1 MMSIPV
7 AVLTCLVLA
16 LLAVI
21 SAFFSGMETALF
33 SINGFQVRRWREREP
48 LVAEQFE
55 KLMLNSRSVL
65 SVILLTDTL
74 VNIPLIILA
83 LVFVNAIPAPVPN
96 WVKTLV
102 IFGLIVFVC
111 DLLPK
116 VLALADPFRFSKS
129 AMRILAVLMPIAEP
143 FSRCMQE
150 LAEKTADLFAKKRP
164 FPQDH
169 LDDEELESLVELGV
183 EKGELSPGER
193 EMIQEIIK
201 LGDKTVKDC
210 MTPRVDA
217 FTIPD
222 TLTNE
227 EVIAQ
232 VRVKRHGR
240 VPVYG
245 DSPDEILG
253 VLDVKSFLLD
263 HDEHYTERL
272 EAPSFVPETMPA
284 FNLLR
289 GFLTHTQRL
298 AIVVDEFG
306 GTEGV
311 VTFNDILEEVIG
323 DAVPRGDE
331 ALYIEEIG
339 KGKWLAS
346 GGARLDDLGELV
358 GVNLEREGLDT
369 IGGLIFNQ
377 LGYLPKPGT
386 SVEIPPLRLEI
397 RQSSRKRVLEVA
409 VEKMEGFASETDA

>member
-1 MMSIPV
+1 MSIPV
-7 AVLTCLVLA
+7 AVLMCVVLA
-16 LLAVI
+16 FLAGV

-33 SINGFQVRRWREREP
+33 SINGFQLRRWREREP
-48 LVAEQFE
+48 VVAEQFE

-83 LVFVNAIPAPVPN
+83 LVFVDAIPAPVPS

-116 VLALADPFRFSKS
+116 VFALADPFRFTKS
-129 AMRILAVLMPIAEP
+129 ALGILAVLMPIAEP
-143 FSRCMQE
+143 FSRFLQE
-150 LAEKTADLFAKKRP
+150 IADRIADLFAKERP
-164 FPQDH
+164 FPPDH
-169 LDDEELESLVELGV
+169 LDDEELEALVELGV
-183 EKGELSPGER
+183 EEGEFSVGER

-217 FTIPD
+217 FTLPD
-222 TLTNE
+222 KFSNQ
-227 EVIAQ
+227 EVMAL
-232 VRVKRHGR
+232 VRGKRHGR

-253 VLDVKSFLLD
+253 ILDVKSFLLD

-272 EAPSFVPETMPA
+272 EAPSFVPETMRA
-284 FNLLR
+284 LDLLR
-289 GFLTHTQRL
+289 SFLTHPQRL

-311 VTFNDILEEVIG
+311 VTFNDIVEEVIS

-339 KGKWLAS
+339 VGKWLAS

-358 GVNLEREGLDT
+358 GVNLTREGLDT

-397 RQSSRKRVLEVA
+397 RRSSRKRVLEVA
-409 VEKMEGFASETDA
+409 VEKIKGPALETDP

>member
-1 MMSIPV
+1 MSIPV
-7 AVLTCLVLA
+7 AVLMCVVLA
-16 LLAVI
+16 FLAGV

-48 LVAEQFE
+48 VVAEQFE

-83 LVFVNAIPAPVPN
+83 LVFVDAIPAPVPS

-116 VLALADPFRFSKS
+116 VFALADPFRFTKS
-129 AMRILAVLMPIAEP
+129 ALGILAVLMPIAEP
-143 FSRCMQE
+143 FSRFLQE
-150 LAEKTADLFAKKRP
+150 IADRIADLFAKERP
-164 FPQDH
+164 FPPDH
-169 LDDEELESLVELGV
+169 LDDEELEALVELGV
-183 EKGELSPGER
+183 EEGELSLGER

-217 FTIPD
+217 FTLPD
-222 TLTNE
+222 KFSNQ
-227 EVIAQ
+227 EVMAL
-232 VRVKRHGR
+232 VRGKRHGR

-253 VLDVKSFLLD
+253 ILDVKSFLLD

-272 EAPSFVPETMPA
+272 EAPSFVPETMRA
-284 FNLLR
+284 LDLLR
-289 GFLTHTQRL
+289 SFLTHPQRL

-311 VTFNDILEEVIG
+311 VTFNDIVEEVIS

-339 KGKWLAS
+339 VGKWLAS

-358 GVNLEREGLDT
+358 GVNLTREGLDT

-397 RQSSRKRVLEVA
+397 RRSSRKRVLEVA

>member
-1 MMSIPV
+1 MSIPV
-7 AVLTCLVLA
+7 AVLMCVVLA
-16 LLAVI
+16 LLAGV

-33 SINGFQVRRWREREP
+33 SINGFQVRRWKEREP
-48 LVAEQFE
+48 EVAEQFE

-83 LVFVNAIPAPVPN
+83 LVFVNGIPAPVPS
-96 WVKTLV
+96 WIKTLV

-116 VLALADPFRFSKS
+116 VLALTDPFRFSKS
-129 AMRILAVLMPIAEP
+129 AIRILAILMPIAEP
-143 FSRCMQE
+143 FSRSLQE
-150 LAEKTADLFAKKRP
+150 LVERVADLFAKERP
-164 FPQDH
+164 FPQDQ
-169 LDDEELESLVELGV
+169 LNDEELEALVELGV
-183 EKGELSPGER
+183 EEGELSIGER

-232 VRVKRHGR
+232 VRGKRHGR

-253 VLDVKSFLLD
+253 ILDVRSFLLD
-263 HDEHYTERL
+263 HEENYTERL
-272 EAPSFVPETMPA
+272 EAPSFVPETMRA
-284 FNLLR
+284 LDLLR
-289 GFLTHTQRL
+289 SFLTHAQRL

-311 VTFNDILEEVIG
+311 GTFNDIVEEILADVAPRSDEELYLEEAG
-323 DAVPRGDE
+323 DAV
-331 ALYIEEIG
+331 
-339 KGKWLAS
+339 WLAS
-346 GGARLDDLGELV
+346 GSARLEDLGEALNLNLANE
-358 GVNLEREGLDT
+358 GIDTVN
-369 IGGLIFNQ
+369 GLIFNR
-377 LGYLPKPGT
+377 LGYVPRAGAT
-386 SVEIPPLRLEI
+386 VQVPPLEFQI
-397 RQSSRKRVLEVA
+397 RQSTRRRVLEVL
-409 VEKMEGFASETDA
+409 VQRIKSLEGSEE

>member
-1 MMSIPV
+1 MSIPV
-7 AVLTCLVLA
+7 AVLTCVILA
-16 LLAVI
+16 SLAGV

-33 SINGFQVRRWREREP
+33 SIDGFQVRRWREREP
-48 LVAEQFE
+48 AVAEQFE
-55 KLMLNSRSVL
+55 KLMLNSRGVL

-83 LVFVNAIPAPVPN
+83 LVFVNAIPVPVPN

-102 IFGLIVFVC
+102 IFGVIVFAC

-116 VLALADPFRFSKS
+116 VLALADPYRFSKS
-129 AMRILAVLMPIAEP
+129 AIRILAVLMPIAEP
-143 FSRCMQE
+143 FSRTLQE
-150 LAEKTADLFAKKRP
+150 LAERTADLFAKERP

-169 LDDEELESLVELGV
+169 LDDEELEALVEMGV
-183 EKGELSPGER
+183 EEGELSVGER

-222 TLTNE
+222 TLSNE
-227 EVIAQ
+227 EVIEL

-263 HDEHYTERL
+263 HDEHFSERL
-272 EAPSFVPETMPA
+272 EAPSFVPETMRA
-284 FNLLR
+284 LDLLR

-298 AIVVDEFG
+298 AIVVDEYG

-311 VTFNDILEEVIG
+311 VTFNDIVEEVIG

-339 KGKWLAS
+339 KEKWLAS
-346 GGARLDDLGELV
+346 GSARLDDLGELL
-358 GVNLEREGLDT
+358 GLDLTREGLDT

-377 LGYLPKPGT
+377 LGYVPKPGT
-386 SVEIPPLRLEI
+386 SVQIPPLQLEI

-409 VEKMEGFASETDA
+409 VEKMKGLPSETGG

>member
-1 MMSIPV
+1 MSIEL
-7 AVLTCLVLA
+7 AVLTSVILA
-16 LLAVI
+16 LLAGA
-21 SAFFSGMETALF
+21 SAYFSGMETALF
-33 SINGFQVRRWREREP
+33 SISGFQVRRWREREP
-48 LVAEQFE
+48 AAAEQFSR
-55 KLMLNSRSVL
+55 LMANPSRVL

-74 VNIPLIILA
+74 INIPLIILA
-83 LVFVNAIPAPVPN
+83 LVFINAIPVPAPG
-96 WVKTLV
+96 WVKTLA
-102 IFGLIVFVC
+102 IFGFIVFAC

-116 VLALADPFRFSKS
+116 VLALANPFQFSKS
-129 AMRILAVLMPIAEP
+129 AIQILGVLMPIAEP
-143 FSRCMQE
+143 FSRSLHE
-150 LAEKTADLFAKKRP
+150 LAERIADLVAKERP
-164 FPQDH
+164 ISQDH
-169 LDDEELESLVELGV
+169 LDEEELVTLVELSV
-183 EKGELSPGER
+183 EEGQLTPDER

-222 TLTNE
+222 TLSNE
-227 EVIAQ
+227 EVIVL
-232 VRVKRHGR
+232 VRIKRHGR

-253 VLDVKSFLLD
+253 VLDVKGFLLN

-272 EAPSFVPETMPA
+272 EAPSFVPETMRA
-284 FNLLR
+284 LDLLR
-289 GFLTHTQRL
+289 AFLTHTQRL

-311 VTFNDILEEVIG
+311 VTFNDIVEEVIG

-331 ALYIEEIG
+331 VLYIEEIS

-346 GGARLDDLGELV
+346 GSARLDDLGELM
-358 GVNLEREGLDT
+358 GVELQREGLDT
-369 IGGLIFNQ
+369 IGGMIFNQ

-386 SVEIPPLRLEI
+386 TVDIPPLHLEI

-409 VEKMEGFASETDA
+409 VERMPPSQADA

>member
-1 MMSIPV
+1 MSIPV
-7 AVLTCLVLA
+7 AVLTCVVLA
-16 LLAVI
+16 LLAGV

-33 SINGFQVRRWREREP
+33 SIDGFQVRRWREREP
-48 LVAEQFE
+48 VVAEQFE

-129 AMRILAVLMPIAEP
+129 AIRILAVLMPIAEP
-143 FSRCMQE
+143 FSRALQE
-150 LAEKTADLFAKKRP
+150 LVERAADLFAKERP
-164 FPQDH
+164 FPQDR
-169 LDDEELESLVELGV
+169 LDDEELETLVELGV
-183 EKGELSPGER
+183 EEGEVSVGER

-222 TLTNE
+222 TLSNE

-232 VRVKRHGR
+232 VRIKRHGR

-263 HDEHYTERL
+263 HNEHYSERL
-272 EAPSFVPETMPA
+272 EAPSFVPETMGA
-284 FNLLR
+284 LVLLR

-311 VTFNDILEEVIG
+311 VTFNDIVEEVIG
-323 DAVPRGDE
+323 DAVPRGEE

-339 KGKWLAS
+339 SGKWLAS
-346 GGARLDDLGELV
+346 GSARLDDLGELV

-377 LGYLPKPGT
+377 LGYVPRPGT
-386 SVEIPPLRLEI
+386 IVEIPPLRLEI
-397 RQSSRKRVLEVA
+397 RQSSRRRVLELT
-409 VEKMEGFASETDA
+409 VEKIEGLSPERDA

>member
-1 MMSIPV
+1 MSIPV
-7 AVLTCLVLA
+7 AVLMCVVLA
-16 LLAVI
+16 LLAGV

-48 LVAEQFE
+48 AVAEQFE

-102 IFGLIVFVC
+102 IFGLIVCLC

-129 AMRILAVLMPIAEP
+129 ALRILAVLMPIAEP
-143 FSRCMQE
+143 FSRSLQE
-150 LAEKTADLFAKKRP
+150 LAERTADIFAKELP

-169 LDDEELESLVELGV
+169 LDDEELETLVELGV
-183 EKGELSPGER
+183 EEGELSAGER

-222 TLTNE
+222 TLSNE
-227 EVIAQ
+227 EVIAL

-253 VLDVKSFLLD
+253 ILDVKSFLLD

-272 EAPSFVPETMPA
+272 EAPSFVPETMRA
-284 FNLLR
+284 LDLLR

-298 AIVVDEFG
+298 AVVVDEFG

-311 VTFNDILEEVIG
+311 VTFNDIVEEVIS

-331 ALYIEEIG
+331 ALYIEEIS

-346 GGARLDDLGELV
+346 GSARLDDLGELL
-358 GVNLEREGLDT
+358 GVDLEREGLDT

-377 LGYLPKPGT
+377 LGYLPRPGT
-386 SVEIPPLRLEI
+386 NVEISPLRLEI
-397 RQSSRKRVLEVA
+397 RQSNRKRVLEVA
-409 VEKMEGFASETDA
+409 VERMEGPSSETDA

>member
-7 AVLTCLVLA
+7 AVLTCVVLA
-16 LLAVI
+16 LLAGV

-33 SINGFQVRRWREREP
+33 SINGFQVRRWKEREP
-48 LVAEQFE
+48 EVAEQFE

-83 LVFVNAIPAPVPN
+83 LVFVNGIPAPVPS
-96 WVKTLV
+96 WIKTLV
-102 IFGLIVFVC
+102 IFALIVFVC

-129 AMRILAVLMPIAEP
+129 AIRILAILMPIAEP
-143 FSRCMQE
+143 FSRSLQE
-150 LAEKTADLFAKKRP
+150 LVERVADLFAKERP
-164 FPQDH
+164 FPQDQ
-169 LDDEELESLVELGV
+169 LNDEELEALVELGV
-183 EKGELSPGER
+183 EEGELSIGER

-222 TLTNE
+222 ILTNE

-232 VRVKRHGR
+232 VRGKRHGR

-263 HDEHYTERL
+263 HQEHYSERL
-272 EAPSFVPETMPA
+272 EAPSFVPETMRA
-284 FNLLR
+284 LVLLR

-311 VTFNDILEEVIG
+311 VTFNDIVEEVIG
-323 DAVPRGDE
+323 DAAPRGDE

-339 KGKWLAS
+339 GGKWLAS
-346 GGARLDDLGELV
+346 GSARLDDLGELL
-358 GVNLEREGLDT
+358 GVDLDREGLDT

-377 LGYLPKPGT
+377 LGYVPKPGT
-386 SVEIPPLRLEI
+386 NVEVPPLVLEI
-397 RQSSRKRVLEVA
+397 RQSNRKRVLEVA
-409 VEKMEGFASETDA
+409 VEKREGSSSEGDS

>member
-1 MMSIPV
+1 MSIPV
-7 AVLTCLVLA
+7 AVLMCVVLA
-16 LLAVI
+16 LLAGV

-48 LVAEQFE
+48 AVAEQFE

-102 IFGLIVFVC
+102 IFGLIVCLC

-129 AMRILAVLMPIAEP
+129 ALRILAVLMPIAEP
-143 FSRCMQE
+143 FSRSLQE
-150 LAEKTADLFAKKRP
+150 LAERTADIFAKELP

-169 LDDEELESLVELGV
+169 LDDEELETLVELGV
-183 EKGELSPGER
+183 EEGELSAGER

-222 TLTNE
+222 TLSNE
-227 EVIAQ
+227 EVIAL

-253 VLDVKSFLLD
+253 ILDVKSFLLD

-272 EAPSFVPETMPA
+272 EAPSFVPETMRA
-284 FNLLR
+284 LDLLR

-298 AIVVDEFG
+298 AVVVDEFG

-311 VTFNDILEEVIG
+311 VTFNDIVEEVIS

-331 ALYIEEIG
+331 ALYIEEIS

-346 GGARLDDLGELV
+346 GSARLDDLGELL
-358 GVNLEREGLDT
+358 GVDLEREGLDT

-377 LGYLPKPGT
+377 LGYLPRPGT
-386 SVEIPPLRLEI
+386 NVEISPLRLEI
-397 RQSSRKRVLEVA
+397 RQSNRKRVLEVA
-409 VEKMEGFASETDA
+409 VERMEGRSSETDA

>member
-1 MMSIPV
+1 MSTPV
-7 AVLTCLVLA
+7 AVLTCVVLA
-16 LLAVI
+16 LLAGV

-33 SINGFQVRRWREREP
+33 SINGFQVRRWRERDP
-48 LVAEQFE
+48 VVAEQFE

-74 VNIPLIILA
+74 VNIPLIIIA
-83 LVFVNAIPAPVPN
+83 LIFVDAIPLPVPN

-116 VLALADPFRFSKS
+116 VLALADPFRFSKG

-143 FSRCMQE
+143 FSRSLEE
-150 LAEKTADLFAKKRP
+150 LAERTADLFAKKRP
-164 FPQDH
+164 FPRDH
-169 LDDEELESLVELGV
+169 LDDEELETLVELGV
-183 EKGELSPGER
+183 EEGELSVGER
-193 EMIQEIIK
+193 EMIREIIK
-201 LGDKTVKDC
+201 LGDKSVKDC

-222 TLTNE
+222 TLSNE

-263 HDEHYTERL
+263 HDEHYTEHL
-272 EAPSFVPETMPA
+272 VAPSFVPETMRA
-284 FNLLR
+284 LDLLR
-289 GFLTHTQRL
+289 GFLTHAQRL

-311 VTFNDILEEVIG
+311 ITFNDIVEEVIG

-339 KGKWLAS
+339 QGKWLAS
-346 GGARLDDLGELV
+346 GSARLDDLSELV
-358 GVNLEREGLDT
+358 GINLKREGLDT

-386 SVEIPPLRLEI
+386 RVEIPPLRLEI

-409 VEKMEGFASETDA
+409 VEKIASLEADVDL

>member
-1 MMSIPV
+1 MSIPV
-7 AVLTCLVLA
+7 AVLMCVVLA
-16 LLAVI
+16 FLAGV

-48 LVAEQFE
+48 VVAEQFE

-83 LVFVNAIPAPVPN
+83 LVFVDAIPAPVPS

-116 VLALADPFRFSKS
+116 VFALADPFLFTKS
-129 AMRILAVLMPIAEP
+129 ALGILAVLMPIAEP
-143 FSRCMQE
+143 FSRFLQE
-150 LAEKTADLFAKKRP
+150 IADRIADLFAKERP
-164 FPQDH
+164 FPPDH
-169 LDDEELESLVELGV
+169 LDDEELEALVELGV
-183 EKGELSPGER
+183 EEGELSLGER

-217 FTIPD
+217 FTLPD
-222 TLTNE
+222 KFSNQ
-227 EVIAQ
+227 EVMAL
-232 VRVKRHGR
+232 VRGKRHGR

-253 VLDVKSFLLD
+253 ILDVKSFLLD

-272 EAPSFVPETMPA
+272 EAPSFVPETMRA
-284 FNLLR
+284 LDLLR
-289 GFLTHTQRL
+289 SFLTHPQRL

-311 VTFNDILEEVIG
+311 VTFNDIVEEVIS

-339 KGKWLAS
+339 AGKWLAS

-358 GVNLEREGLDT
+358 GVNLTREGLDT

-397 RQSSRKRVLEVA
+397 RRSSRKRVLEVA
-409 VEKMEGFASETDA
+409 VEKIKGPALETDP

>member
-1 MMSIPV
+1 MSIPV
-7 AVLTCLVLA
+7 AVLMCVVLA
-16 LLAVI
+16 FLAGV

-48 LVAEQFE
+48 VVAEQFE

-83 LVFVNAIPAPVPN
+83 LVFVNTIPAPVPN

-272 EAPSFVPETMPA
+272 EAPSFVPETMRA
-284 FNLLR
+284 LDLLR
-289 GFLTHTQRL
+289 AFLTHTQRL
-298 AIVVDEFG
+298 AIVLDEFG

-311 VTFNDILEEVIG
+311 VTFNDIVEEVIG
-323 DAVPRGDE
+323 EAVPRGDE
-331 ALYIEEIG
+331 VLYIEEIS

-346 GGARLDDLGELV
+346 GSARLDDLGELT
-358 GVNLEREGLDT
+358 GVDLKREGLDT

-386 SVEIPPLRLEI
+386 TVDIPPLHLEI

-409 VEKMEGFASETDA
+409 VEIMSASQADT

>member
-1 MMSIPV
+1 MSIPV
-7 AVLTCLVLA
+7 AVLMCVVLA
-16 LLAVI
+16 FLAGV

-48 LVAEQFE
+48 VVAEQFE

-83 LVFVNAIPAPVPN
+83 LVFVNAIPAPVPS

-116 VLALADPFRFSKS
+116 VFALADPFRFTKS
-129 AMRILAVLMPIAEP
+129 ALKILAVLMPIAEP
-143 FSRCMQE
+143 FSRFLQE
-150 LAEKTADLFAKKRP
+150 IADRIADLFAKERP
-164 FPQDH
+164 FPPDH
-169 LDDEELESLVELGV
+169 LDDEELEALVELGV
-183 EKGELSPGER
+183 EEGELSVGER

-217 FTIPD
+217 FTLPD
-222 TLTNE
+222 KLSNQ
-227 EVIAQ
+227 EVMAL
-232 VRVKRHGR
+232 VRGKRHGR

-253 VLDVKSFLLD
+253 ILDVKSFLLD

-272 EAPSFVPETMPA
+272 EAPSFVPETMRA
-284 FNLLR
+284 LDLLR
-289 GFLTHTQRL
+289 SFLTHPQRL

-311 VTFNDILEEVIG
+311 VTFNDIVEEVIS

-339 KGKWLAS
+339 VGKWLAS

-358 GVNLEREGLDT
+358 GVNLTREGLDT

-397 RQSSRKRVLEVA
+397 RRSSRKRVLEVA
-409 VEKMEGFASETDA
+409 VEKMEGSSSEGGS

>member
-1 MMSIPV
+1 MSIPE
-7 AVLTCLVLA
+7 AVLMCVVLA
-16 LLAVI
+16 FLAGV

-48 LVAEQFE
+48 VVAEQFE

-83 LVFVNAIPAPVPN
+83 LVFVNAIPAPVPS

-116 VLALADPFRFSKS
+116 VFALADPFRFTKS
-129 AMRILAVLMPIAEP
+129 ALGILAVLMPIAEP
-143 FSRCMQE
+143 FSRFLQE
-150 LAEKTADLFAKKRP
+150 IADRIADLFAKERP
-164 FPQDH
+164 FPPDH
-169 LDDEELESLVELGV
+169 LDDEELEALVELGV
-183 EKGELSPGER
+183 EEGEFSVGER

-217 FTIPD
+217 FTLPD
-222 TLTNE
+222 KFSNQ
-227 EVIAQ
+227 EVMAL
-232 VRVKRHGR
+232 VRGKRHGR

-253 VLDVKSFLLD
+253 ILDVKSFLLD

-272 EAPSFVPETMPA
+272 EAPSFVPETMRA
-284 FNLLR
+284 LDLLR
-289 GFLTHTQRL
+289 SFLTHPQRL

-311 VTFNDILEEVIG
+311 VTFNDIVEEVIS

-339 KGKWLAS
+339 VGKWLAS

-358 GVNLEREGLDT
+358 GVNLTREGLDT

-397 RQSSRKRVLEVA
+397 RRSSRKRVLEVA
-409 VEKMEGFASETDA
+409 VEKIKGPALETEP